1 MDQENGNDLSPS
13 PSRLVESLRD
23 TGYSHQAAF
32 ADIVDNS
39 VAAGAS
45 IVKIDI
51 FESVMGDEIFVSFYD
66 NGSGMNNKD
75 LINAMRYGSESE
87 LRPSLLGN
95 LVWV

>member
-1 MDQENGNDLSPS
+1 MDQANENDLSPS

-39 VAAGAS
+39 IAAGAS

-51 FESVMGDEIFVSFYD
+51 FDLNLYFVKINTNKLTNRKTAIHCHQLNGPRSSSLSD
-66 NGSGMNNKD
+66 N
-75 LINAMRYGSESE
+75 
-87 LRPSLLGN
+87 P
-95 LVWV
+95 